1 MTTVF
6 HDLIPVSLRKSW
18 TAEGRYPGKPLFTLF
33 EENAARHPDAPAV
46 LDSTGTVTYAELR
59 RTALGLARAFADA
72 GVEPGDVVA
81 VNLANGH
88 LACAVDLAV
97 AALGAICLPYP
108 VGRRRQD
115 TLAML
120 RRSGATTAV
129 VTRQVGATDYGGLL
143 RELAPELPGLREIF
157 VLGEPLEGTRS
168 LDALLADPPEPLERP
183 AEPDPD
189 SAARILVSSGSE
201 AEPKM
206 VAYSHNALV
215 GGRGEFVRSLTRG
228 DGPPRI
234 MFLVPLA
241 SSFGSTG
248 TSVTIAVL
256 GGTLV
261 LMPRFD
267 AAEAVRLIGE
277 HRPTHLMGVP
287 TMFQEML
294 ADPRL
299 APDAA
304 DRVDTSSLTALVCG
318 GAGVDPE
325 TVAECVRVFGC
336 AFVNLYGS
344 ADGVNC
350 HTQIEDDL
358 VTVQTTAGRPNPRVT
373 TIRIAGDD
381 GRELPR
387 GEVGEIWSRGPMSP
401 LCYVNAPELDAR
413 YRTED
418 GWVRTG
424 DLGRI
429 DDGGRLVIVGRKK
442 EIIIRAGL
450 NISPAEVESLV
461 NTHPAVRHA
470 ACLGVPDRKLGERVC
485 VWVVPVPGRSAP
497 DLEELRRHL
506 YEERGLERAKLPEL
520 LKVVDELPVNPAG
533 KVDRQALRA
542 SVVLSDGPE
551 SGAAR

>member
-6 HDLIPVSLRKSW
+6 HDLVPVSLRKGW
-18 TAEGRYPGKPLFTLF
+18 AQEGLYPDRSLFALF
-33 EENAARHPDAPAV
+33 EEHAARRPDAPAV
-46 LDSTGTVTYAELR
+46 LDHQGTVTYAGLR

-72 GVEPGDVVA
+72 GVRPGDVVA
-81 VNLANGH
+81 VNLANGR

-97 AALGAICLPYP
+97 AALGAVCLPYP

-129 VTRQVGATDYGGLL
+129 ITRRIGGTDYGELL
-143 RELAPELPGLREIF
+143 RELTPELPELRQVF
-157 VLGEPLEGTRS
+157 VLGEPLPGTRS
-168 LDALLADPPEPLERP
+168 LDALLAGPPEPLEP
-183 AEPDPD
+183 VVEPDPD

-206 VAYSHNALV
+206 VAYSHNALA
-215 GGRGEFVRSLTRG
+215 GGRGAFMRSLVRG
-228 DGPPRI
+228 DDPPRI
-234 MFLVPLA
+234 MFMVPLA

-248 TSVTIAVL
+248 TSVTVAVL

-267 AAEAVRLIGE
+267 ASEAVRLIGE
-277 HRPTHLMGVP
+277 HRPTHIMGVP

-294 ADPRL
+294 EDPRL
-299 APDAA
+299 RPDAA

-318 GAGVDPE
+318 GAGVDPQ
-325 TVAECVRVFGC
+325 TVEECVRAFGC

-358 VTVQTTAGRPNPRVT
+358 ATVQTTAGRPNPKVT
-373 TIRIAGDD
+373 AIRITGED
-381 GRELPR
+381 GGEAPH
-387 GEVGEIWSRGPMSP
+387 GEVGEVWSRGPMSP

-413 YRTED
+413 YRTEE

-429 DDGGRLVIVGRKK
+429 DGDGRLNIVGRKK
-442 EIIIRAGL
+442 EIIIRAGF
-450 NISPAEVESLV
+450 NISPAEVEALV
-461 NTHPAVRHA
+461 NTHPAVKHA
-470 ACLGVPDRKLGERVC
+470 VCLGVPDQRLGERVC
-485 VWVVPVPGRSAP
+485 VWVVPRPDRAVV

-506 YEERGLERAKLPEL
+506 FENHGLERAKLPEL
-520 LKVVDELPVNPAG
+520 LKVIDELPISPAG
-533 KVDRQALRA
+533 KIDKHALRA
-542 SVVLSDGPE
+542 SVTPSSLT
-551 SGAAR
+551 R